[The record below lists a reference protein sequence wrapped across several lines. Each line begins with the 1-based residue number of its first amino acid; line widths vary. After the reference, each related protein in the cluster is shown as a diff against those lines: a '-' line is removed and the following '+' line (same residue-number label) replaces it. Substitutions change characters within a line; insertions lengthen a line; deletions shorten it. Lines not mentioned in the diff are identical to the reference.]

1 MKKEFKPRSFEDFAA
16 WIRSEVGQITID
28 DLTII
33 YKKITE
39 KKKPS
44 TSTNSEKK

>member
-1 MKKEFKPRSFEDFAA
+1 MKPRSFEDFAA
-16 WIRSEVGQITID
+16 WIKSEIGHITID
-28 DLTII
+28 DLMVV

-39 KKKPS
+39 KKKPTT

>member
-1 MKKEFKPRSFEDFAA
+1 MTPRSFEDFAA
-16 WIRSEVGQITID
+16 WIKSEIGHITIE
-28 DLTII
+28 DLMTI

-39 KKKPS
+39 KKKQTS